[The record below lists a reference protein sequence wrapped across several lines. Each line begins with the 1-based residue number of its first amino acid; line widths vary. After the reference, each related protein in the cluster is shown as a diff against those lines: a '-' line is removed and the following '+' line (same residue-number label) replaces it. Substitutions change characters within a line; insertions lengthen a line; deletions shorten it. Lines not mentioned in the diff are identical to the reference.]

1 MITKIKHQRGKTI
14 MAQGVL
20 PYQYEPERNDTGMT
34 SLAGLPTYLDLSHAI
49 GLWKSIEKNLQGRK
63 NSQGWTDSQ
72 MVMSFVLLNLAGGDC
87 MGDLDV
93 VDKDEGFGR
102 LLRRIENHGLSRKE
116 RRKLDSRWRKEKKRS
131 VPSPSAGFRYL
142 SLFHDAEQEKLRK
155 SHKAFIPA
163 PNLYLQGLPEI
174 NRDMIRFLQSHRP
187 QDVATL
193 DMDATLVETTK
204 ADSLHC
210 YKGFKSYQPLNTWW
224 AEQEIVLHTEFRD
237 GNVPAGYQQL
247 RVFKDALGFLPAGVE
262 KVRLRSDTAGYQH
275 DLLGY
280 CCMGKNERFGKIEFA
295 VGSDVT
301 PEFKKAVLEVEEKDW
316 KPIYKETKKGERK
329 KTSQEWAE
337 VCFVPNAIG
346 HSKKGPEYRYLA
358 VREALS
364 RQLPLPG
371 AEKQL
376 TLDLPFP
383 TLDMNR
389 LKYKVFGTVTNMD
402 WDGEKLIHWQRKRC
416 GKSEEVHSVMKED
429 LAGGKFPS
437 GDFGENAAWWWMM
450 ILALNLNQAMKRLV
464 LGEKWSSKRLKA
476 IRFSLINLPGRV
488 VERSKQLII
497 RFSKNHPSFDWLVEI
512 RSRIAGLVP
521 EPSG

>member
-1 MITKIKHQRGKTI
+1 

-20 PYQYEPERNDTGMT
+20 PFQYEQEKNNTGMT
-34 SLAGLPTYLDLSHAI
+34 SLAGLPAYLDLSQTI
-49 GLWKSIEKNLQGRK
+49 GLWKSIKKNLQGRK
-63 NSQGWTDSQ
+63 ESQGWTDTQ
-72 MVMSFVLLNLAGGDC
+72 MVMSFILLNLAGGDC
-87 MGDLDV
+87 VDDLEV
-93 VDKDEGFGR
+93 VNNDEGFCR
-102 LLRRIENHGLSRKE
+102 LLRRIENHGLSRKKRREQE
-116 RRKLDSRWRKEKKRS
+116 RRWRKEKKRS
-131 VPSPSAGFRYL
+131 VSSPSAGFRYL
-142 SLFHDAEQEKLRK
+142 SLFHDPGQEKLRQGG
-155 SHKAFIPA
+155 KAFIPA
-163 PNLYLQGLPEI
+163 PNLYLQGFPKI
-174 NRDMIRFLQSHRP
+174 DRDMMRFVQSRRP
-187 QDVATL
+187 QKTATL

-247 RVFKDALGFLPAGVE
+247 RVFKEALELLPAEVE
-262 KVRLRSDTAGYQH
+262 EVRLRTDTAGYQH

-280 CCMGKNERFGKIEFA
+280 CCMGENKRFGKIEFA
-295 VGSDVT
+295 VGCNVT
-301 PEFKKAVLEVEEKDW
+301 PEFKKAVLEVGEKEW
-316 KPIYKETKKGERK
+316 KPIYKEVKGKRI

-337 VCFVPNAIG
+337 VCFVPSAIG

-364 RQLPLPG
+364 RQLSFTG

-376 TLDLPFP
+376 SIDLPFP
-383 TLDMNR
+383 IIEMDR
-389 LKYKVFGTVTNMD
+389 LEYKLFGTVTNMD
-402 WDGEKLIHWQRKRC
+402 WDGEELIHWQRKRC

-450 ILALNLNQAMKRLV
+450 ILALNLNQVMKRLV
-464 LGEKWSSKRLKA
+464 LGKKWVSKRLKA

-488 VERSKQLII
+488 IERSRRLII
-497 RFSKNHPSFDWLVEI
+497 RLSKNHSSFDWLVEI
-512 RSRIAGLVP
+512 RSKIAGLVP

>member
-1 MITKIKHQRGKTI
+1 
-14 MAQGVL
+14 
-20 PYQYEPERNDTGMT
+20 MT
-34 SLAGLPTYLDLSHAI
+34 SLAGLPAYLDLSQAI
-49 GLWKSIEKNLQGRK
+49 GLWNSIKKNLQARK
-63 NSQGWTDSQ
+63 QSQGWTDPQ
-72 MVMSFVLLNLAGGDC
+72 MVMSFLLLNLAGGDC
-87 MGDLDV
+87 VDDLDV
-93 VDKDEGFGR
+93 VDKDDGFGR
-102 LLRRIENHGLSRKE
+102 LLRRIENRGLSRQE
-116 RRKLDSRWRKEKKRS
+116 RREQERRWRKEKKRS

-142 SLFHDAEQEKLRK
+142 SLFHDPEQEKLRK
-155 SHKAFIPA
+155 PNKAFIPV
-163 PNLYLQGLPEI
+163 PNLYLQGFPKI
-174 NRDMIRFLQSHRP
+174 NRDMIRFVQSRRR
-187 QDVATL
+187 QDTATL
-193 DMDATLVETTK
+193 DMDATLVETSK
-204 ADSLHC
+204 ANALCC

-224 AEQEIVLHTEFRD
+224 AEQEIILHTEFRD

-247 RVFKDALGFLPAGVE
+247 RVFKEALELLPAGVE

-275 DLLGY
+275 NLLGY
-280 CCMGKNERFGKIEFA
+280 CCMGENKRFGKIEFA

-301 PEFKKAVLEVEEKDW
+301 PEFKKAVAEVEEKDW
-316 KPIYKETKKGERK
+316 KPIYKLTKKGERK

-337 VCFVPNAIG
+337 VCFVPSAIG

-383 TLDMNR
+383 TIEMDR
-389 LKYKVFGTVTNMD
+389 LKYKLFGTVTNMD
-402 WDGEKLIHWQRKRC
+402 WDGEELIHWQRKRC

-437 GDFGENAAWWWMM
+437 EDFGENAAWWWMM

-464 LGEKWSSKRLKA
+464 LGKKWVSKRLKA

-488 VERSKQLII
+488 IERSRGLIV
-497 RFSKNHPSFDWLVEI
+497 RLSKNHPSFDWLVEI
-512 RSRIAGLVP
+512 RIRIAGLVP